1 MVRLC
6 EIRPLGAYEATD
18 GVPINTWAPKA
29 RVSFES
35 ESWKIE

>member
-18 GVPINTWAPKA
+18 GVPINTWAPTA